1 ATGSSGSPSARHA
14 TAVRRGA
21 AHRTPN
27 RPGMRAGT
35 PRRPGPR
42 RRRGRRTAA
51 APSSRPGRGSGRTA
65 PRTTRRCP
73 SPRSLSHPYQP
84 RRAGPVAPVPP
95 AIAGGHGAYRGA
107 RLPLSSV
114 PVPRLRRAAP
124 LRSGAERPRHRCNRI
139 GAAGF
144 QLPERARPAP
154 GRRTESSM
162 DLQLK
167 DRVAVV
173 TGASKGIGLAVV
185 RTLLDEGAR
194 VLAVSRSSGPEL
206 DGPAAGAGDRLV
218 HAAEDLTDPLAP
230 ARAVARAIEVF
241 GGLDVLVNN
250 AGGPPPGVTLP
261 RFGFLPLEDV
271 DWAAMFEFNLF
282 SSIRA
287 ARAAVPPVLAAGGGA
302 IVNVSSGNAHR
313 PMPMNVDYNA
323 AKSALNSVS
332 KALAEEFGPQGS
344 RV

>member
-1 ATGSSGSPSARHA
+1 PL
-14 TAVRRGA
+14 
-21 AHRTPN
+21 
-27 RPGMRAGT
+27 RPGRAA
-35 PRRPGPR
+35 PV
-42 RRRGRRTAA
+42 AA
-51 APSSRPGRGSGRTA
+51 AP
-65 PRTTRRCP
+65 
-73 SPRSLSHPYQP
+73 
-84 RRAGPVAPVPP
+84 P
-95 AIAGGHGAYRGA
+95 AIPGGQRSCRGA
-107 RLPLSSV
+107 PPPLPSA
-114 PVPRLRRAAP
+114 PARRLRRAGRRRA
-124 LRSGAERPRHRCNRI
+124 GAERPRHRCNRI

-194 VLAVSRSSGPEL
+194 ALAVSRSSGPER

-287 ARAAVPPVLAAGGGA
+287 AR
-302 IVNVSSGNAHR
+302 
-313 PMPMNVDYNA
+313 
-323 AKSALNSVS
+323 
-332 KALAEEFGPQGS
+332 
-344 RV
+344 